1 MSGIKITIDKSK
13 VARIDR
19 KIQRAFE
26 LTARVLQDDIREE
39 QVIPRD
45 IGTLQ
50 GEAFFVDDSESSQ
63 GEIRLVHQTPYA
75 RRLYYHPEY
84 HFSHRENANAQGMWF
99 SPWLKGGKYQKRPA
113 EIFSKLLKKEL

>member
-1 MSGIKITIDKSK
+1 MSGIKITINKSK
-13 VARIDR
+13 VARINR
-19 KIQRAFE
+19 KAQRAFE

-84 HFSHRENANAQGMWF
+84 NFSHRENANAQGMWF

-113 EIFSKLLKKEL
+113 EIFSRLLKKEL